1 LKIQPIIKNLLGVTC
16 LLFVVA
22 CQSAQSPSN
31 SAKSETKT
39 ENRSETKLILNDA
52 ILEQSNET
60 GTISWKIQA
69 KSTVYTED
77 KQTAYLE
84 SVTGNLI
91 ENGRIVLQI
100 SGDRARVSDN
110 GNFILLEG
118 NVIAS
123 DPRNGA
129 VVKSNSIEWRP
140 KENLFIVPNNLTGN
154 HKNLQIKATTG
165 KYFTDRESLE
175 LSEGAVVTTFQPSLQ
190 LKSDRLTWH
199 IPQKSITSTTPINI
213 VRYDRHIVT
222 DRLTAEAAN
231 LDLGKS
237 LATLTKNIE
246 LISLNPQLQIAT
258 DSLLWNY
265 QTRLIETDKPIQIV
279 DRINR
284 LTITGNRGTLDLAAE
299 IAKLQ
304 NGIEGINTR
313 DSAYLYARELIW
325 QIKPQTLEANDDVIY
340 RQNNPQL
347 ELTGDKAIGNLQNNH
362 IVVSSYTGQKQR
374 VISTI
379 NDKSQ

>member
-1 LKIQPIIKNLLGVTC
+1 MKIQPIIKNLLGVTC

>member
-22 CQSAQSPSN
+22 CQPAQSPSN

-100 SGDRARVSDN
+100 SGDRARVNDN

-165 KYFTDRESLE
+165 KYFTSRESLE

-279 DRINR
+279 DQINR

-325 QIKPQTLEANDDVIY
+325 QIKPQTVEANDDIIY

-362 IVVSSYTGQKQR
+362 IVVSSHTGQKQR